1 MDVIE
6 KQVEREIFFNR
17 SFSGLNVVL
26 EKGADGATRLL
37 HFSTAPFDPQTV
49 PAEETKRRRFTLVEV
64 HCTGE
69 DQHDHHGAKHTG
81 SNPGTGVPKY
91 VNHRSYMTDFGEKL
105 EINQE
110 AAGLRIVSHLQFFE
124 GLPVARCW
132 TEVENG
138 RTEAVGLEYVSSFAL
153 TGLTKENGAH
163 WTDNMALHLS
173 RHAWMAEFQ
182 WNRHSLSE
190 FGLNDASSAG
200 FSTQR
205 AAFSS
210 TGSWA
215 SKEMLPMAL
224 LEDEAAGRFLFWQ
237 IETIGSWNW
246 EIGDIADQLYLQ
258 LSGPSERENQWWK
271 ELLPGESFSS
281 IPVAVGGTEQS
292 TEGAFTALNRYRRA
306 MRKVHADNEKL
317 PVIFNDYMN
326 CLMADP
332 TTEKLLPL
340 IDKAAQAGAEYFVI
354 DGGWYDDGDCW
365 NAVGE
370 WIPSE
375 KRFPGGIM
383 EPINYIREKG
393 MKPGLWLEI
402 ERMSTNR
409 QLAAEWPDE
418 CFFVRHG
425 KRVIDH
431 HSYQLD
437 FRHPTVVAH
446 ADETV
451 RRIVEDYGV
460 EFIKMDYNID
470 IGPGTEVGADS
481 FGDGLLQ
488 HQQAYAEWLLKIYAR
503 YPQLIIENCSS
514 GGMRL
519 TYGLMDIQSV
529 CSTTDNQNYLSNAR
543 ISINSATGVCP
554 EQAGVWAYPLAD
566 ADEEEVIMNMV
577 SALSWRIYL
586 SGQMQ
591 IMDGVR
597 LELIKEAV
605 AFYKTFRK
613 NLPQAD
619 PVWPIG
625 LVKQESGWGAFGLR
639 WKDEIILSVWRF
651 ESEETECD
659 LPLSD
664 FSGQPLSAEC
674 IYPLPRPV
682 PALWDASA
690 GVLRVTL
697 PAQNTA
703 RIFRVVKNEI

>member
-1 MDVIE
+1 MPVVKE
-6 KQVEREIFFNR
+6 QPGCETLLSRTYG
-17 SFSGLNVVL
+17 GLNVVI
-26 EKGADGATRLL
+26 EKGADGAARLL
-37 HFSTAPFDPQTV
+37 HFSTAPFDPKTV
-49 PAEETKRRRFTLVEV
+49 PTEESKRRRFTLVEV
-64 HCTGE
+64 HCTGT

-91 VNHRSYMTDFGEKL
+91 VSHRSYMTDFGEKL
-105 EINQE
+105 EVEQV
-110 AAGLRIVSHLQFFE
+110 ADGLRIVSHLQFFE
-124 GLPVARCW
+124 NLPMARCW
-132 TEVENG
+132 TEVENRG
-138 RTEAVGLEYVSSFAL
+138 ADAVGLEYISSFAL
-153 TGLTKENGAH
+153 TGLSKGKDAH
-163 WTDNMALHLS
+163 WTDNMALHLT
-173 RHAWMAEFQ
+173 RNAWMAEFQ

-190 FGLNDASSAG
+190 FGLNNASSAD

-215 SKEMLPMAL
+215 SKEMLPLAV
-224 LEDEAAGRFLFWQ
+224 LEDEAAGRYLFWQ
-237 IETIGSWNW
+237 IETMGSWNW
-246 EIGDIADQLYLQ
+246 EVGDIVGQLYLQ

-281 IPVAVGGTEQS
+281 IPVAVGETDRNLQ
-292 TEGAFTALNRYRRA
+292 TAFTALNTYRRA
-306 MRKVHADNEKL
+306 IRKVHADNEEL

-340 IDKAAQAGAEYFVI
+340 IDKAAAAGAEYFVI

-393 MKPGLWLEI
+393 LKPGLWLEI

-409 QLAAEWPDE
+409 RLAADWPDE
-418 CFFVRHG
+418 CFFMRHG

-437 FRHPTVVAH
+437 FRHPTVLAH

-470 IGPGTEVGADS
+470 IGPGTELDADS

-488 HQQAYAEWLLKIYAR
+488 HQQAYKNWLLEVYER
-503 YPQLIIENCSS
+503 YPNLIIENCSS

-519 TYGLMDIQSV
+519 TYGLMDIHSV
-529 CSTTDNQNYLSNAR
+529 CSTTDNQDYRSNAR

-605 AFYKTFRK
+605 AFYKTFRTK
-613 NLPQAD
+613 IPQAD
-619 PVWPIG
+619 PVWPLG
-625 LVKQESGWGAFGLR
+625 LASPQSDYGAFALQWNGEML
-639 WKDEIILSVWRF
+639 LSVWRF
-651 ESEETECD
+651 DSPEDCCNLSLQNFQGQDVQVECV
-659 LPLSD
+659 
-664 FSGQPLSAEC
+664 
-674 IYPLPRPV
+674 YPTGRPV
-682 PALWDASA
+682 PTEWDSAS
-690 GVLRVTL
+690 GSLSVTL
-697 PAQNTA
+697 PSQNMA
-703 RIFRVVKNEI
+703 RIFRVKTV